1 LIPTFGINHEV
12 LIAPL
17 TSVTAVPEL
26 GALLLVGGRVGGG
39 PRAGATVV
47 AALMEKMTK

>member
-1 LIPTFGINHEV
+1 LIPTFDINHEV

-47 AALMEKMTK
+47 AALTEKMTK